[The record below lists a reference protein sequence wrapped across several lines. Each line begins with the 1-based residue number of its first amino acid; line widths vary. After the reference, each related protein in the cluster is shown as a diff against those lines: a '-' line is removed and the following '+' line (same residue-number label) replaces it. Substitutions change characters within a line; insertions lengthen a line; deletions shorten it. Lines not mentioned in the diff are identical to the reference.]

1 MLLILAMKTFTI
13 STKNRP
19 MKKTKLLQWIILLCT
34 RMNLKI
40 VSLFLL
46 ITISFTLYTQ
56 QASFNYA
63 YRTGSLGTDYSWINC
78 SSGTTILSGDDV
90 RGSLNLPFDFTYYD
104 NSYSAGTSISVGS
117 NGFIRFDG
125 LASTNY
131 WSASSYNITSTET
144 SFGQIICVAIYDG
157 KVGDNGGYCKYLVT
171 GTSPNRI
178 LTIEFYNYELDYN
191 DNRYASIQVSL
202 YETTNTIVIK
212 NGTDNINKS
221 GVDQGLHSGVV
232 GYYHKWQEVLSG
244 SNNAWIE
251 YTRNKWKGSVS
262 DDWNTAANWT
272 SNQVPASGESIIF
285 DESPLNHL
293 VMDQNRLV
301 NDVVNTQSTYRLV
314 TNGHTLS
321 VAGDLIFSTGAQID
335 ATASSSVVEFN
346 GSSQQSIPVGSF
358 KDDESA
364 GIKIN
369 NTFGLNLNQ
378 SFTVTESLVLTNG
391 NLIIGANTLSIEGAL
406 SVTSGGLT
414 GGSSSNIV
422 YDGSGNTNLPSVLLN
437 NLTIN
442 RSGNSISMLGDVEV
456 EGLLTL
462 TAGSLVTGAN
472 SLTIS
477 GSSPTGTG
485 SVNASATGAHLIFDN
500 SSAITLA
507 STFFGA
513 AVYNM
518 TISGAGGITSNGDF
532 TLNGTLNL
540 NIANPSST
548 KGALDMLD
556 GTTLKT
562 LTMGANSITIGQ
574 GDVSGKV
581 KRTTLNANTIY
592 TFGNQYSTLT
602 LTNGTG
608 TELPDEI
615 TFIIKIGST
624 HSSKSD
630 AVQRHYEIIRSG
642 SNVGSSPTRFNLK
655 LHYLDSE
662 LNGCEESNLV
672 FWDHHVT
679 YSGTSPHAHGVSS
692 QNTTDNYM
700 SLASHGIGYLVEH
713 EYDPSQEGTATAN
726 YSKIWIIAERVVPA
740 GIFVWTGT
748 DTGDPTNWFVG
759 NNWEDNVAPP
769 SATPANDI
777 IYIPDAEYDPVLP
790 DQATTRVNSIYIFN
804 GGILN
809 SRSDANILQADY
821 IKIFEGGTYNGEDNT
836 IELYG
841 AININNGD
849 VTWNNQ
855 GTFNAGTSNVI
866 FKNTD
871 AAISGTTNFY
881 DVEIPATYKVS
892 LVEGAIMRIGNTI
905 TNDGTFNAYF
915 LGPSTVEYNKAGNQ
929 TVITPEDNQYHHLIL
944 SGSGTKTISSSIADI
959 LGDFT
964 ISGSAETTGTA
975 SLDIGGNMLIDNSAE
990 FNTGDF
996 NHEIKGDFTNNSSLV
1011 TDADK
1016 SITFN
1021 GTALQTIGGS
1031 VKTTFDNLVVN
1042 NAAGVEMDSDVDVDV
1057 NLTLTAGNLSVLD
1070 NTLGIYGSVSVTSKI
1085 ETTSQSSL
1093 VFGGSSQYT
1102 IPDNLFATDPQVNNL
1117 TINNSNGVIAG
1128 AQPFTV
1134 NGNLNLTAGTFD
1146 IESKSLILN
1155 GGIVLSSGV
1164 LLSDNA
1170 TNLSF
1175 GENASSITLP
1185 DNLFTTPI
1193 LNNLSVNRSGGV
1205 VLSNQSPYLY
1215 GKLILENGIITTN
1228 SSGFIVLDKLATVGT
1243 TALNTTPGS
1252 ASSYVNGLVRKFGNT
1267 EFTFPVG
1274 DANYH
1279 APIGISAANGGG
1291 DDTEYFD
1298 ATYKF
1303 TNPSDD
1309 SYNTYSKGSGVHH
1322 VASTEYWILDR
1333 SVGGTNEVKVS
1344 LSWDARTG
1352 GVDSAEYLVVVRW
1365 DGSKWVNH
1373 GQTAIESADLEAG
1386 TLTSDYI
1393 STFSPFTFASS
1404 TNDNPLPVE
1413 LTEFD
1418 ANCTSYSYV
1427 INWQTA
1433 SESNNDYFLIQ
1444 KSDDLK
1450 TWKDISILSGKGNSS
1465 GFTNYLFE
1473 DFELSNSVVYYR
1485 LKQFDFDGTETN
1497 LQTIAAKPC
1506 ELLESRVDVF
1516 PNPTNGTITV
1526 SSCSDESVFEIYLY
1540 SSNGAIALHQKS
1552 ESGHDIDISHLKDGI
1567 YSYKIIFSNSV
1578 STGKLEILK

>member
-1 MLLILAMKTFTI
+1 MIA
-13 STKNRP
+13 
-19 MKKTKLLQWIILLCT
+19 
-34 RMNLKI
+34 
-40 VSLFLL
+40 
-46 ITISFTLYTQ
+46 ISFTLYSQ

-63 YRTGSLGTDYSWINC
+63 SRTGSLGTDYSWINC

-131 WSASSYNITSTET
+131 WSASSYNLISTGT

-171 GTSPNRI
+171 GSSPNRI
-178 LTIEFYNYELDYN
+178 LTVEFYNYELDYN
-191 DNRYASIQVSL
+191 DNKYASVQVSL

-212 NGTDNINKS
+212 NGTDNISVN

-232 GYYHKWQEVLSG
+232 GYFHKWQEVRSG

-251 YTRNKWKGSVS
+251 YSRNKWKGTVS

-272 SNQVPASGESIIF
+272 SNQVPASGESVIF

-293 VMDQNRLV
+293 VMDQNRVV

-321 VAGDLIFSTGAQID
+321 VGGDLIFSNGAQID

-364 GIKIN
+364 GIKLN
-369 NTFGLNLNQ
+369 NSAGLNLNQ
-378 SFTVTESLVLTNG
+378 SFTITESLVLTNG
-391 NLIIGANTLSIEGAL
+391 NLIVGANTLTLEGTVAA
-406 SVTSGGLT
+406 TSGGLT
-414 GGSSSNIV
+414 GGSSSNLV
-422 YDGSGNTNLPSVLLN
+422 YNGSGNTDLPAILLN

-442 RSGNSISMLGDVEV
+442 RTGNSISMLGDVEI

-462 TAGSLVTGAN
+462 TAGSLITGAN
-472 SLTIS
+472 TLTIS
-477 GSSPTGTG
+477 GSSPSG
-485 SVNASATGAHLIFDN
+485 SGNVNASATGAHIIFDN
-500 SSAITLA
+500 SSAIVLP
-507 STFFGA
+507 STFWGA
-513 AVYNM
+513 AVDDL
-518 TISGAGGITSNGDF
+518 TINGAGGVTSPGDF
-532 TLNGTLNL
+532 SIAGTLNL

-562 LTMGANSITIGQ
+562 LTMGANATTVGQ

-581 KRTTLNANTIY
+581 KRTSLAANTIY
-592 TFGNQYSTLT
+592 TFGNQFSTLT
-602 LTNGTG
+602 LTDGTG

-615 TFIIKIGST
+615 TFLIRIGAT

-630 AVQRHYEIIRSG
+630 AVQRHYEIVRSG

-662 LNGCEESNLV
+662 LNGCDENNLV

-679 YSGTSPHAHGVSS
+679 YSGTSPHAHGQSS
-692 QNTTDNYM
+692 QNTTDNHM
-700 SLASHGIGYLVEH
+700 TLASHGIGYLVEN
-713 EYDPSQEGTATAN
+713 EYDPSDEGTAPAN

-748 DTGDPTNWFVG
+748 DTMDPTNWTVG

-769 SATPANDI
+769 SGTPANDI
-777 IYIPDAEYDPVLP
+777 IYIPDAEYDPILP

-809 SRSDANILQADY
+809 SRSDGNTLQADY
-821 IKIFEGGTYNGEDNT
+821 IRIYDGGTYNGEDNT

-866 FKNTD
+866 FKNAD

-892 LVEGAIMRIGNTI
+892 LVEGAIVRIGNSI
-905 TNDGTFNAYF
+905 TNNGTFNAYF
-915 LGPSTVEYNKAGNQ
+915 LGPSTVEYNNAGNQ
-929 TVITPEDNQYHHLIL
+929 TVIVPADNKYHNLIL
-944 SGSGTKTISSSIADI
+944 SGSGTKTISASITDI
-959 LGDFT
+959 ISDFT
-964 ISGSAETTGTA
+964 IRGSADATGTA
-975 SLDIGGNMLIDNSAE
+975 SLDIGGDMLIDNSAE

-996 NHEIKGDFTNNSSLV
+996 NHEIKGNFTNNSSLV
-1011 TDADK
+1011 TDSDK

-1021 GTALQTIGGS
+1021 GTSTQTIGGS

-1042 NAAGVEMDSDVDVDV
+1042 NVSGVNMDSDVDVDV

-1134 NGNLNLTAGTFD
+1134 NGNLNLTSGTFD
-1146 IESKSLILN
+1146 IESKSLILS
-1155 GGIVLSSGV
+1155 GDIVLISGV
-1164 LLSDNA
+1164 LLTDNA

-1193 LNNLSVNRSGGV
+1193 LNNLTINRSGGV
-1205 VLSNQSPYLY
+1205 ILANQSPYLY
-1215 GKLILENGIITTN
+1215 GKLILENGIVNTN
-1228 SSGFIVLDKLATVGT
+1228 SSGFIVLDKTATVGT
-1243 TALNTTPGS
+1243 TALNTIPGS
-1252 ASSYVNGLVRKFGNT
+1252 ASSYVNGLVRKYGNS

-1298 ATYKF
+1298 ASYKF

-1322 VASTEYWILDR
+1322 VASTEYWMLDR
-1333 SVGGTNEVKVS
+1333 SVGGSNEVKVS

-1365 DGSKWVNH
+1365 DGAKWVNH
-1373 GQTAIESADLEAG
+1373 GQTAIESADLVAG
-1386 TLTSDYI
+1386 VLTSDYV
-1393 STFSPFTFASS
+1393 TDFSPFTFASS

-1413 LTEFD
+1413 LTEFSAICSSD
-1418 ANCTSYSYV
+1418 YYT
-1427 INWQTA
+1427 IKWQTA
-1433 SESNNDYFLIQ
+1433 SESNNDYFVLQ
-1444 KSDDLK
+1444 RSVDLK
-1450 TWKDISILSGKGNSS
+1450 SWDEISIISGRGNTSS
-1465 GFTNYLFE
+1465 ISDYQIF
-1473 DFELSNSVVYYR
+1473 DAELSNNVVYYR
-1485 LKQFDFDGTETN
+1485 LIQTDFDGTETF
-1497 LQTIAAKPC
+1497 LQTIAVKPC
-1506 ELLESRVDVF
+1506 LEIDSKVDVY
-1516 PNPTNGTITV
+1516 PNPSSGSIAVNCYSEMSDFMMCIYNNNGAEVKRI
-1526 SSCSDESVFEIYLY
+1526 ESVFGQNI
-1540 SSNGAIALHQKS
+1540 NIS
-1552 ESGHDIDISHLKDGI
+1552 ELKDGI
-1567 YSYKIIFSNSV
+1567 YSYKIIFSNTV
-1578 STGKLEILK
+1578 LTGKLEILR